1 MINSNRRRT
10 LFSVV
15 ALALA
20 AAASMPTAAQPTAAS
35 ATAVRSLAVLD
46 FELVDDQNN
55 PLTKA
60 AQVVRLRQATM
71 QLRQELSDRR
81 LYGVVDPAPAQSL
94 LEKLQNQQ
102 EFMYRCDDCAAQI
115 GKRLGVDLVMTPW
128 VQKVSELI
136 LNVNVQIYDVKAD
149 KVLFSKSVDMRG
161 NDDVSWTRAVRF
173 LVRDM
178 AEKRE
183 RNPKYGQ

>member
-1 MINSNRRRT
+1 MNRRNW
-10 LFSVV
+10 LEAAGAA
-15 ALALA
+15 ALSAAWLPA
-20 AAASMPTAAQPTAAS
+20 PAQPASAAASTL
-35 ATAVRSLAVLD
+35 RSLAVLD

-60 AQVVRLRQATM
+60 AQEVRLRNATL
-71 QLRQELSDRR
+71 QLQRELTERQ
-81 LYGVVDPAPAQSL
+81 LYRVVDPAPSVDLQR
-94 LEKLQNQQ
+94 KLRNQQ
-102 EFMYRCDDCAAQI
+102 EFLYRCDDCAEQV
-115 GKRLGVDLVMTPW
+115 GQLLGVELVMATW

-136 LNVNVQIYDVKAD
+136 LKLNVEIHDVKAQ
-149 KVLFSKSVDMRG
+149 KLLLSKSVDMRG
-161 NDDVSWTRAVRF
+161 NDDVSWTRAVRY